1 MFLTDPRRKPIWRY
15 ERVRELM
22 SQRRPPNPK
31 YDDKLVYRLR
41 DYYLVKDRLE
51 SRGYSETELCHYLN
65 DKFGSLFMADRIF
78 ANGRSDR
85 TRFGMEAYILTGE
98 ELGSISERTG
108 VDPAV
113 IDIYEKLFFHVSD
126 RLKARN
132 YIASQVL
139 GDAFM
144 AGLVNRSAE
153 VTAKYFAYFGG
164 KVVLEMILDAM
175 DSNLVSP
182 KDDLDLVEWLDKN
195 YKNRLRTQGVVGT
208 TFLEPTNYN
217 IRSILEGY
225 QGILSLTNKENA
237 DAGAENIVGKAVD
250 IFLSMGDV
258 PIGNKADKLLDSQK
272 TSYSNLEIVP
282 RVSHKLALANGGNV
296 SILEKVAS
304 DDWTS
309 PSKRP
314 LMSGDTDASDNKP

>member
-41 DYYLVKDRLE
+41 DYYLVKERLE

-85 TRFGMEAYILTGE
+85 TRFCLEAYILTGE

-126 RLKARN
+126 RLKAK
-132 YIASQVL
+132 I
-139 GDAFM
+139 
-144 AGLVNRSAE
+144 
-153 VTAKYFAYFGG
+153 T
-164 KVVLEMILDAM
+164 
-175 DSNLVSP
+175 
-182 KDDLDLVEWLDKN
+182 
-195 YKNRLRTQGVVGT
+195 
-208 TFLEPTNYN
+208 
-217 IRSILEGY
+217 
-225 QGILSLTNKENA
+225 
-237 DAGAENIVGKAVD
+237 
-250 IFLSMGDV
+250 
-258 PIGNKADKLLDSQK
+258 
-272 TSYSNLEIVP
+272 
-282 RVSHKLALANGGNV
+282 
-296 SILEKVAS
+296 
-304 DDWTS
+304 
-309 PSKRP
+309 
-314 LMSGDTDASDNKP
+314 